1 MAHDDE
7 HDKPRKSQL
16 VRFAEDHWQWLLVVG
31 VVLLL
36 AFVAY
41 LRSRKKPTAGSPP
54 RYGTPTPY
62 GDL

>member
-7 HDKPRKSQL
+7 HDKPQL
-16 VRFAEDHWQWLLVVG
+16 VKFAQDHWQWLVVVG

-41 LRSRKKPTAGSPP
+41 LRSRKKPTAAHFGSPP
-54 RYGTPTPY
+54 RYGTPY